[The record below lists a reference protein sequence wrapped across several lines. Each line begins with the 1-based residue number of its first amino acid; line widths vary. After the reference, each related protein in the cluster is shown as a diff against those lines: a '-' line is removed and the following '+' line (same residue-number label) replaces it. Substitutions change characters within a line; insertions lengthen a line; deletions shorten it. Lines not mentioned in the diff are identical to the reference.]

1 MDTLSRSYNFKILLK
16 FKDIINGSIE
26 GDIGR
31 EKFNRTATKIN
42 LHHIDR
48 LLPGK
53 LNHNHKNV
61 FLGKAEG
68 NSINAAFNSLGYDLE
83 LVLKRCFAEKDA
95 KNSEL
100 KTEISQLKAKIA
112 LLENK

>member
-1 MDTLSRSYNFKILLK
+1 MIKFGNVELATIK
-16 FKDIINGSIE
+16 FKDIIDGAIE

-31 EKFNRTATKIN
+31 EKFNRTATKVN
-42 LHHIDR
+42 LHHVDK

-61 FLGKAEG
+61 FLGTAEG

-100 KTEISQLKAKIA
+100 KAENAELKAKIA